1 MMRISYNKL
10 WKILVD
16 KKLTRTALRE
26 SVGFSTVILAKLGKN
41 ENVNTSTLIRICE
54 YLECDIT
61 DIISTVKQ
69 P

>member
-1 MMRISYNKL
+1 MRISYNKL
-10 WKILVD
+10 CKILVD

-61 DIISTVKQ
+61 DIISSVKE
-69 P
+69 

>member
-1 MMRISYNKL
+1 MTKSS
-10 WKILVD
+10 
-16 KKLTRTALRE
+16 LRE

-61 DIISTVKQ
+61 DIISSVKE
-69 P
+69 

>member
-1 MMRISYNKL
+1 MRISYNKL

-41 ENVNTSTLIRICE
+41 ENVNTSTLIRICD

-61 DIISTVKQ
+61 DIISSVKE
-69 P
+69 